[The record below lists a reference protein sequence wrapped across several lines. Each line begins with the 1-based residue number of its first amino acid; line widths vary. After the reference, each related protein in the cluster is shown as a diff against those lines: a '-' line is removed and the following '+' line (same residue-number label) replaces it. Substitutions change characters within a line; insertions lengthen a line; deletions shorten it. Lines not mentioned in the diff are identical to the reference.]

1 VLGAVA
7 GVVGALMATTAIR
20 CLAGL
25 GPARFGEL
33 LLLDLERG
41 SFDRVVVAARPGC
54 ALCGAPHRSRR
65 ESARNLLP

>member
-1 VLGAVA
+1 MLGAVA

-20 CLAGL
+20 CLAGI

-41 SFDRVVVAARPGC
+41 SFDRV
-54 ALCGAPHRSRR
+54 
-65 ESARNLLP
+65 